1 MVIINLS
8 KSWEKIK
15 KSIIITKMIYADDD
29 DDNDYNDDDNILVVD
44 KVAFSPLYPGRIES
58 WGVGLCGGR
67 KDRETE

>member
-1 MVIINLS
+1 M
-8 KSWEKIK
+8 K
-15 KSIIITKMIYADDD
+15 TIYADDD

-67 KDRETE
+67 KDRETG